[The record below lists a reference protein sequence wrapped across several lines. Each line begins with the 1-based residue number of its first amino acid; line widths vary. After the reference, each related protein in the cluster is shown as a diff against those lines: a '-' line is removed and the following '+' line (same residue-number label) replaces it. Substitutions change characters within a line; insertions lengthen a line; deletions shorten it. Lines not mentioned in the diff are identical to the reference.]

1 MAFIVANF
9 VIYVLKKNKIK
20 KNIYIPTEPLTH
32 IDMYGI
38 IK

>member
-1 MAFIVANF
+1 MGFIVANF
-9 VIYVLKKNKIK
+9 VIYALKKNLILV
-20 KNIYIPTEPLTH
+20 PEPLTH